1 MKLIA
6 DYFRNYVNF
15 SGRTSRRD
23 FWLTVL
29 YLILITLP
37 IVIILLIAEVD
48 VLMTAYSSGVDIQ
61 KNPLALVSCLFSSP
75 TVIILSAILCLWN
88 LVRFIP
94 DLSLTARRL
103 RDAGVTPWWIAIF
116 WAIYVVMLVIPIIS
130 FLWLG
135 CGLIILVFLCKASV
149 PETETTET
157 TDTETTTK

>member
-29 YLILITLP
+29 YLFLLTLP
-37 IVIILLIAEVD
+37 INIILMIVAYGAVH
-48 VLMTAYSSGVDIQ
+48 TAVSSGVDIGN
-61 KNPLALVSCLFSSP
+61 NPRALYSSLFSSP
-75 TVIILSAILCLWN
+75 AFIILYAILCLWQ

-94 DLSLTARRL
+94 DLSLTTRRL
-103 RDAGVTPWWIAIF
+103 RDAGVTPWWIAISF
-116 WAIYVVMLVIPIIS
+116 ATAFSSLLVPI
-130 FLWLG
+130 FA
-135 CGLIILVFLCKASV
+135 FLCFGCCIIMLILLCKPSV
-149 PETETTET
+149 KDTDSNHT